1 MKPQTL
7 FSPKYQALGQVQV
20 MEAAVVFL
28 AGLAIPFF
36 VHLIPYSGSV
46 PLGTHLLAVFYVPL
60 VAAVLFKRSI
70 VLSAVALVP
79 VIKFLITGTPS
90 LNIVLLLTIELMVF
104 VWVVQKLMT
113 NQKIKW
119 LVGPLGFLA
128 AKSSSMLVVLI
139 IPPILPEVTAW
150 EFGWHALSNSIYG
163 LLVLNLIT
171 FLIMEF
177 KKA

>member
-7 FSPKYQALGQVQV
+7 SSPKHYALGQVQI
-20 MEAAVVFL
+20 MEAAAVFL
-28 AGLAIPFF
+28 AALAVPFF

-60 VAAVLFKRSI
+60 IAAVLFRRSI

-79 VIKFLITGTPS
+79 IIKFLITGTPT

-113 NQKIKW
+113 NQNIKW
-119 LVGPLGFLA
+119 LAGPLGYLA
-128 AKSSSMLVVLI
+128 AKLSSMLIVLI
-139 IPPILPEVTAW
+139 IPPILPELSAW
-150 EFGWHALSNSIYG
+150 EFGWHALSNGIYG

-177 KKA
+177 KKS